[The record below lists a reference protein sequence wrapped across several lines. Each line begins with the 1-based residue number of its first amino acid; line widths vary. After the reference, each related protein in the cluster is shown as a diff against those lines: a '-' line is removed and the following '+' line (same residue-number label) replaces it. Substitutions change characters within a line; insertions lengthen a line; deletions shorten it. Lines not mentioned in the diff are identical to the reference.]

1 MDTLS
6 ARNVNYSLAMGTHAN
21 SPAQA
26 LPLGQPAPGFT
37 APFPQAT
44 PLSIGIVV
52 PVFNESTILE
62 GALKRLRQVVG
73 TFPVVVADG
82 GSTDGS
88 ARIAQRYFHTELCPK
103 PNRGAQLNRGAQ
115 CLQTDVML
123 FLHVDSQLPPDFA
136 EHIQM
141 ALQDRDIAGGS
152 FRLLFDD
159 AHPMLRF
166 YAWFTRFS
174 GRFFHFGDQAF
185 FVRREI
191 FQNKGGFHS
200 LPFLE
205 DLDFLRRL
213 GHYGRF
219 AVLPVPVVTSARRF
233 VRRGIVRQQLVNML
247 LVTLF
252 ELGVSAQ
259 RLARF
264 YPHIR

>member
-1 MDTLS
+1 MGTLS
-6 ARNVNYSLAMGTHAN
+6 ARNVNYSFAMGTHVN

-52 PVFNESTILE
+52 PVFNESAILE
-62 GALKRLRQVVG
+62 DALERLRQVAG
-73 TFPVVVADG
+73 SIPVVIADG

-88 ARIAQRYFHTELCPK
+88 ARIARRFFHTEVCTE
-103 PNRGAQLNRGAQ
+103 PNRGLQMNRGAR
-115 CLQTDVML
+115 CLGTDVLL
-123 FLHVDSQLPPDFA
+123 FLHVDSRLPADFA
-136 EHIQM
+136 EHIRI
-141 ALQDRDIAGGS
+141 ALQDTRVAGGS
-152 FRLLFDD
+152 FRLAFDD
-159 AHPMLRF
+159 PHAMLRF
-166 YAWFTRFS
+166 YAWFTRFP
-174 GRFFHFGDQAF
+174 GRLFHFGDQAF

-191 FQNKGGFHS
+191 FQKMGGFHS

-219 AVLPVPVVTSARRF
+219 AVLAVPVVTWARRF
-233 VRRGIVRQQLVNML
+233 QKRGVIRQQLLNIL
-247 LVTLF
+247 LLGLF